1 VRLFVALYPSLL
13 HAFTD
18 FAPKE
23 PALSYITG
31 VGLTPYGKHP
41 GKSTLDLM
49 SEAATAA
56 LADAELER
64 RDIAGLVCGYS
75 TTMPHLMLSTV
86 FAEHFGLNPEYA
98 HAIQLGGATGYAMAM
113 LAHHLVESG
122 VAKNIL
128 VVAGENRLTGQS
140 RDSAIQTLA
149 QVGHPVYEVP
159 LGATIP
165 AYYGLLATRYMHEYG
180 TTETDLA
187 ELAVLMRKHGSMHP
201 GAQFREPTTVDAV
214 LASKPIAAP
223 LKLLDCCPVSD
234 GGAAFVVSRARSSKF
249 TVRIR
254 GTGQAHTHQH
264 ISAAPSLTHFGAA
277 ASVEKARNAAGVRM
291 ADVNYA
297 AIYDSFTITLT
308 ILLEEI
314 GLAPRGGAGRQARE
328 GHFNHDGK
336 LPLNTHGGLLSYGHC
351 GVGGAMAHLVETHRQ
366 LTNRAQNR
374 QARNAT
380 LALLH
385 GDGGVLSS
393 HVSLILAAAA

>member
-1 VRLFVALYPSLL
+1 MSF
-13 HAFTD
+13 
-18 FAPKE
+18 
-23 PALSYITG
+23 ITG
-31 VGLTPYGKHP
+31 VGLTPFGKLA
-41 GKSTLDLM
+41 GKNTLDLM

-56 LADAELER
+56 LSDAQMER
-64 RDIAGLVCGYS
+64 RDIDGLVCGYS

-86 FAEHFGLNPEYA
+86 FAEHFGLKPDYA
-98 HAIQLGGATGYAMAM
+98 HAIQLGGATGFAMAM
-113 LAHHLVESG
+113 LAHHLVEAG

-165 AYYGLLATRYMHEYG
+165 AYYGLLASRYMHEYG
-180 TTETDLA
+180 TTEADLA
-187 ELAVLMRKHGSMHP
+187 ELAVLMRRHACLHP
-201 GAQFREPTTVDAV
+201 GSQFNEPITVDAV
-214 LASKPIAAP
+214 LGSKPIASP

-234 GGAAFVVSRARSSKF
+234 GGAAFVVSRMRSNEF
-249 TVRIR
+249 AVRIR

-264 ISAAPSLTHFGAA
+264 VSAASSLTHFGAF
-277 ASVEKARNAAGVRM
+277 ASVAKACSAAGIRVE
-291 ADVNYA
+291 DVNYA

-328 GHFNHDGK
+328 GRFDQDGK
-336 LPLNTHGGLLSYGHC
+336 MPLNMHGGLLSYGHC
-351 GVGGAMAHLVETHRQ
+351 GVGGAMAHLVESHRQ
-366 LTNRAQNR
+366 LTNRAQKR
-374 QARNAT
+374 QAKNASM
-380 LALLH
+380 ALLH

-393 HVSLILAAAA
+393 HVSLILESTA

>member
-1 VRLFVALYPSLL
+1 MVTFVTLKGFP
-13 HAFTD
+13 
-18 FAPKE
+18 
-23 PALSYITG
+23 LSFITG
-31 VGLTPYGKHP
+31 VGLTPYGKLP
-41 GKSTLDLM
+41 GRSTLDLM

-56 LADAELER
+56 LADAQLER
-64 RDIAGLVCGYS
+64 RDIDGLVCGYS

-86 FAEHFGLNPEYA
+86 FAEHFGLTPEYA
-98 HAIQLGGATGYAMAM
+98 HAIQLGGATGFAMAM

-122 VAKNIL
+122 VARNIL

-165 AYYGLLATRYMHEYG
+165 AYYGLLASRYMLEYG
-180 TTETDLA
+180 TTEADLA
-187 ELAVLMRKHGSMHP
+187 ELAVLMRKHAGMHP
-201 GAQFREPTTVDAV
+201 GAQFREPITVGDV
-214 LASKPIAAP
+214 LGSKPIASP

-234 GGAAFVVSRARSSKF
+234 GGAAVVVSRARGSDF
-249 TVRIR
+249 AVRIR
-254 GTGQAHTHQH
+254 GSGQAHTHQH

-277 ASVEKARNAAGVRM
+277 ASVETARAAAGIRL
-291 ADVNYA
+291 AEINYA

-336 LPLNTHGGLLSYGHC
+336 MPLNTHGGLLSYGHC
-351 GVGGAMAHLVETHRQ
+351 GVGGAMAHLVEAHRQ

-374 QARNAT
+374 QASNAS

-393 HVSLILAAAA
+393 HVSLILEAAA

>member
-1 VRLFVALYPSLL
+1 MSF
-13 HAFTD
+13 
-18 FAPKE
+18 
-23 PALSYITG
+23 ITG

-41 GKSTLDLM
+41 GKVTLDLM

-56 LADAELER
+56 LADAQLAR
-64 RDIAGLVCGYS
+64 RDIDGLVCGYS

-86 FAEHFGLNPEYA
+86 FAEHFGLRPEYA
-98 HAIQLGGATGYAMAM
+98 HAIQLGGATGFAMAM

-165 AYYGLLATRYMHEYG
+165 AYYGLLASRYMSEYG

-187 ELAVLMRKHGSMHP
+187 ELAVLMRRHACLHP
-201 GAQFREPTTVDAV
+201 GAQFREPTSIAAV
-214 LASKPIAAP
+214 LGSKPIASP

-234 GGAAFVVSRARSSKF
+234 GGAAFIVSRARTNDF
-249 TVRIR
+249 HVRVR

-264 ISAAPSLTHFGAA
+264 ISAAPSLTQFGAA
-277 ASVEKARNAAGVRM
+277 SSVGKALAMSGRKLEDM
-291 ADVNYA
+291 NYA

-314 GLAPRGGAGRQARE
+314 GLAPRGAAGRVARE
-328 GHFNHDGK
+328 GRFNHDGAV
-336 LPLNTHGGLLSYGHC
+336 PLNTHGGLLSYGHC

-366 LTNRAQNR
+366 LTQRAENR
-374 QARNAT
+374 QSNNAS

-393 HVSLILAAAA
+393 HVSLVVEAAA